1 MLLKE
6 CAYSLMI
13 DYDNPT
19 FQDILVNHGSGK
31 GDIAPIT
38 NLELAY
44 KAARN
49 MTISALS
56 LSKLC
61 GIALYGDNVDKT
73 VDVRNQQIFLYRAKT
88 NIKSYNPTA
97 PTEVLPALADISAY
111 LYNDQDTDPLIKTA
125 LVHYQFEIIHPFEQ
139 YNGIVGR
146 ITIPMILHDITS
158 GSFPLICLSEYLYH
172 NPESVNLT

>member
-13 DYDNPT
+13 DYDSPT
-19 FQDILVNHGSGK
+19 FQDILVNRGSGK
-31 GDIAPIT
+31 GDIVPIT

-44 KAARN
+44 KTARN

-73 VDVRNQQIFLYRAKT
+73 VDVRKRQFFLYHVKT
-88 NIKSYNPTA
+88 NIK
-97 PTEVLPALADISAY
+97 
-111 LYNDQDTDPLIKTA
+111 
-125 LVHYQFEIIHPFEQ
+125 
-139 YNGIVGR
+139 
-146 ITIPMILHDITS
+146 
-158 GSFPLICLSEYLYH
+158 
-172 NPESVNLT
+172 